1 MKKKE
6 AEVLALKK
14 VDVLVEYIMQILE
27 DTSKV
32 SGMMNFS
39 SAKIDGQNMCTMDIY
54 VPFRNFEKHLNL
66 GITSDHY
73 NVLCKEFLDR
83 VITTFLPHETIGATR
98 FYQFRSNNI
107 FDGVSIVNSIGSEI
121 KVNMYGVD
129 RSISNEYNS
138 LSSNII
144 TPPFF
149 KYNVSHHKMISIFQ

>member
-14 VDVLVEYIMQILE
+14 VDVIVEYIMQILE

-39 SAKIDGQNMCTMDIY
+39 SAKIYDQNMCTMDIY

-83 VITTFLPHETIGATR
+83 VITTFLPYETIGATR
-98 FYQFRSNNI
+98 FYPFRSNNI

-129 RSISNEYNS
+129 RSISNEYNE
-138 LSSNII
+138 
-144 TPPFF
+144 
-149 KYNVSHHKMISIFQ
+149 KYDEYLNQSMMENSTSRKRV

>member
-6 AEVLALKK
+6 AEVLAPEKI
-14 VDVLVEYIMQILE
+14 DVIVEYIMQILE

-39 SAKIDGQNMCTMDIY
+39 SAK
-54 VPFRNFEKHLNL
+54 HLNL

-83 VITTFLPHETIGATR
+83 VLTTFLPHETIGATR

-107 FDGVSIVNSIGSEI
+107 FDGVNIVNSIGSEI
-121 KVNMYGVD
+121 KVNMYGID
-129 RSISNEYNS
+129 KNISNEYNE
-138 LSSNII
+138 
-144 TPPFF
+144 
-149 KYNVSHHKMISIFQ
+149 KYEEYLNQSMMENNASRKRV

>member
-1 MKKKE
+1 MKKIE
-6 AEVLALKK
+6 AKALAPEKSK
-14 VDVLVEYIMQILE
+14 LVIEYITQILSDSE
-27 DTSKV
+27 KV
-32 SGMMNFS
+32 NSVMDFWY
-39 SAKIDGQNMCTMDIY
+39 AKIDGQNMCTMDIY

-98 FYQFRSNNI
+98 FYQFRSNSI

-129 RSISNEYNS
+129 RSISNEYNE
-138 LSSNII
+138 
-144 TPPFF
+144 
-149 KYNVSHHKMISIFQ
+149 KYIKTKIEKMHHLIG

>member
-14 VDVLVEYIMQILE
+14 VDVIVEYIMQILE

-129 RSISNEYNS
+129 RSISNEYNE
-138 LSSNII
+138 
-144 TPPFF
+144 
-149 KYNVSHHKMISIFQ
+149 KYDEYINQSMMENSTSRKRV

>member
-14 VDVLVEYIMQILE
+14 VDVIVEYIMQILE

-83 VITTFLPHETIGATR
+83 VRIKSRLLSFLDKNDFF
-98 FYQFRSNNI
+98 FYK
-107 FDGVSIVNSIGSEI
+107 DVV
-121 KVNMYGVD
+121 
-129 RSISNEYNS
+129 
-138 LSSNII
+138 
-144 TPPFF
+144 
-149 KYNVSHHKMISIFQ
+149 